1 MLPRRCGL
9 VERCTTGNAFGV
21 IAATVLISGDELL
34 LRAADLASIGVAL
47 FGV

>member
-9 VERCTTGNAFGV
+9 VKRCTTGNTFDA

-34 LRAADLASIGVAL
+34 LRATDLASIGVAL

>member
-9 VERCTTGNAFGV
+9 VERCTTGNTFGV
-21 IAATVLISGDELL
+21 IAATVLMSGDELL
-34 LRAADLASIGVAL
+34 LRTTGLASIGVAL